1 MRIDISLHIMRNSLT
16 TINMEDKDMTTKL
29 FANES
34 ELMEYRLDQIEKQLE
49 IKNKLELLKMGYE
62 AGIVTEEQ

>member
-1 MRIDISLHIMRNSLT
+1 M
-16 TINMEDKDMTTKL
+16 TKL

-62 AGIVTEEQ
+62 AGIVTEEQYKESLLNCRKVLFGK